1 MTGLRKQQELALALI
16 SLLKKFRIN
25 WALRDETQKEARVS
39 SRFNF
44 FIKKFTINWARHDKT
59 PKEAS
64 TSYNPAVVYLSY
76 WEDSISI
83 TL

>member
-1 MTGLRKQQELALALI
+1 MTRLRKQQELALALI

-25 WALRDETQKEARVS
+25 WA
-39 SRFNF
+39 
-44 FIKKFTINWARHDKT
+44 RHDKT
-59 PKEAS
+59 PKEAGV
-64 TSYNPAVVYLSY
+64 SYNPAVVYLSY